1 MYQVYTLNKIG
12 SKGLQLFSED
22 YTIQNELGEADAIIV
37 RSAKMHDMELPSTV
51 KAIARAGAGV
61 NNIPI
66 EALAEQGVVV
76 FNTPGANA
84 NAVKELVVAGLLLSS
99 RKIVDG
105 INWVQTLTTDVAKEV
120 EKGKGNFVGP
130 ELLGKKLGVVGLGAI
145 GVRVANVAHALGM
158 EVVGYDP
165 YISIDSA
172 WELSR
177 HIQHAIS
184 IDQILEEADYISIH
198 VPLMESTKGMFNE
211 QLFSKMKPGVR
222 ILNFSRDTLVNNAD
236 MKKALEDQMVASY
249 VTDFPVEDL
258 QGVKGVISIPHLGAS
273 TPESEENCAVMAV
286 KQLKDYLEKGNI
298 VNSVNFPQCEMPWS
312 APYRVTIIHKNIP
325 TMLGQI
331 TNIIAKE
338 KINITDMINK
348 SKGQWAYTMIDTD
361 TQMFEENIEKIK
373 AISGIIKVRVL
384 NK

>member
-12 SKGLQLFSED
+12 NKGLNLFGD
-22 YTIQNELGEADAIIV
+22 NYTIQSELSESDAILV
-37 RSAKMHDMELPSTV
+37 RSAKMHDMELPDTV

-61 NNIPI
+61 NNIPV

-105 INWVQTLTTDVAKEV
+105 INWAKTLTTDVAKEV
-120 EKGKGNFVGP
+120 EKGKGDFVGP

-158 EVVGYDP
+158 EVIGYDP
-165 YISIDSA
+165 YISIGSA

-177 HIQHAIS
+177 HIQHAVS
-184 IDQILEEADYISIH
+184 MEEVLEEADYISIH

-222 ILNFSRDTLVNNAD
+222 ILNFSRDTLVNNED
-236 MKKALEDQMVASY
+236 MKKALGDQLVTSY

-258 QGVKGVISIPHLGAS
+258 QGVEGVISIPHLGAS

-286 KQLKDYLEKGNI
+286 KQLRDYLEKGNI
-298 VNSVNFPQCEMPWS
+298 VNSVNFPQCEMPWN

-331 TNIIAKE
+331 TTIIAEE